1 MPIKRWRLIVG
12 VVLVLGWPLSAQAGT
27 QGRTEI
33 SVGFYET
40 TYDADRII
48 PARNI
53 PDGRRPYVLK
63 TTKQRPGT
71 RSPVT
76 QPTTGTSRQGQPTNT
91 IAGWPTA
98 LANGRLPQTS
108 ERASLWGLLAG
119 MSLLAGTLLG
129 ALYRQLKEQFG
140 GDAGV

>member
-1 MPIKRWRLIVG
+1 M
-12 VVLVLGWPLSAQAGT
+12 
-27 QGRTEI
+27 
-33 SVGFYET
+33 
-40 TYDADRII
+40 YDADRII
-48 PARNI
+48 PARDI

-76 QPTTGTSRQGQPTNT
+76 QPTTGASRQGQPTNT

-98 LANGRLPQTS
+98 LASGRLPQTS

-129 ALYRQLKEQFG
+129 VLYRQLKEQFG

>member
-48 PARNI
+48 PARDI

-76 QPTTGTSRQGQPTNT
+76 QPTTGASRQGQPTNT
-91 IAGWPTA
+91 IAG
-98 LANGRLPQTS
+98 
-108 ERASLWGLLAG
+108 
-119 MSLLAGTLLG
+119 
-129 ALYRQLKEQFG
+129 
-140 GDAGV
+140 